1 MNDTSEWA
9 RQKQREI
16 IFAKTEEERLLM
28 GFEMI
33 DYAYMVVE
41 NSIKEANPG
50 IGRGDL
56 VAEIFKRY
64 YAHEFSP
71 EQVEAITGSI
81 RAYHAKLE
89 QAAQAPGGQ

>member
-1 MNDTSEWA
+1 MNDTPEWA

-41 NSIKEANPG
+41 NSIREAHPG
-50 IGRGDL
+50 IGQGDL

-71 EQVEAITGSI
+71 GQVEAITASI
-81 RAYHAKLE
+81 RAYHARQE
-89 QAAQAPGGQ
+89 QTNNNCID

>member
-1 MNDTSEWA
+1 L
-9 RQKQREI
+9 QP
-16 IFAKTEEERLLM
+16 ERV
-28 GFEMI
+28 GF
-33 DYAYMVVE
+33 
-41 NSIKEANPG
+41 
-50 IGRGDL
+50 RGGFITFS
-56 VAEIFKRY
+56 ATEIFKRY

>member
-1 MNDTSEWA
+1 MNDTNEWA
-9 RQKQREI
+9 RPKQREI
-16 IFAKTEEERLLM
+16 IFAKSEEQRLFM

-33 DYAYMVVE
+33 DYAYMIVE
-41 NSIKEANPG
+41 NSIWEANPG

-71 EQVEAITGSI
+71 GQVEAIITRI
-81 RAYHAKLE
+81 RAYYAREE
-89 QAAQAPGGQ
+89 QMNG